1 MGAKIR
7 SQTINHFPNIKK
19 FKSLSSRPNFAW
31 PTVLLLV
38 AAIFLFAIGIIT
50 YLQNS
55 INLPIAVTLNTIASY
70 MAFTVMHDASH
81 NSLSRNKQFNDWC
94 GRIATWMLLPAPFFR
109 MFRYVHMQHH
119 RFVND
124 ESKDPDHYAS
134 RGSKWLLP
142 FRWATQD
149 IYYFFCY
156 LDPKVFKKRPASE
169 KREFI
174 IASIIGVA
182 LLSLIVIQ
190 GWTINFLLL
199 FVLPSR
205 IATLILVFGFD
216 YLPHHPHT
224 KSDVKKPYQAAQNRI
239 GLEWIM
245 TPLFLGQN
253 YHLVHHLYPTVP
265 FYRYVAL
272 WHSNIE
278 FHNSQKPAQTSI
290 FKLS

>member
-1 MGAKIR
+1 MYTTKQNSSDHLAE
-7 SQTINHFPNIKK
+7 FKK
-19 FKSLSSRPNFAW
+19 LSSRPVYAW
-31 PTVLLLV
+31 PTILLLV
-38 AAIFLFAIGIIT
+38 VAISLFAFGIT
-50 YLQNS
+50 GYLQNIVS
-55 INLPIAVTLNTIASY
+55 LPIAILLNSIASY

-81 NSLSRNKQFNDWC
+81 NSVSLNKPFNDWC
-94 GRIATWMLLPAPFFR
+94 GRLATWMILPAPLFR

-124 ESKDPDHYAS
+124 ETKDPDHYAS
-134 RGSKWLLP
+134 RGAKWLLP
-142 FRWATQD
+142 LRWATQD

-156 LDPKVFKKRPASE
+156 CDPKVFQKRPQSE

-174 IASIIGVA
+174 IASLIGLA
-182 LLSLIVIQ
+182 LISLVIIQ

-199 FVLPSR
+199 FILPSR
-205 IATLILVFGFD
+205 IATLVLVFAFD

-224 KSDVKKPYQAAQNRI
+224 KHGVTSPYQATQNRL

-253 YHLVHHLYPTVP
+253 YHLSHHLYPTIP
-265 FYRYVAL
+265 FYRYASL
-272 WHSNIE
+272 WRSNLK
-278 FHNSQKPAQTSI
+278 FHKSQGPAETTL